1 MTFISIVGPAKNEAK
16 VLPVF
21 LEKASKGLL
30 KTNSQGE
37 IIIINDGSRDST
49 AQVLQQLQKKY
60 SNLRVVTNL
69 VSKGLTESFQI
80 GIDNSKGDIIAL
92 FCTDMESNPEED
104 LPKLINPI
112 IEQNYD
118 FVIGWRQGEKS
129 SIIKSMLSESFNNF
143 ASLLFKIK
151 VHDSGWVR
159 AFRKE
164 IIQEIPRMRADWHR
178 YMVFLAANTG
188 FRVKEVKMNFYPRDI
203 KKSNFGK
210 IGFRR
215 VPIAFFSLI
224 SLKLMQ
230 LFSKNPMLLF
240 GIIGSSLLSLSFILG
255 IYVLILNFFILGN
268 VASRTPLIL
277 LTIMLFLSGIQFVM
291 FGFLADLVISRKS

>member
-1 MTFISIVGPAKNEAK
+1 MTFISIVGPAKNEASI
-16 VLPVF
+16 LPVF
-21 LEKASKGLL
+21 IEKASKGLL
-30 KTNSQGE
+30 KTGFQGE
-37 IIIINDGSRDST
+37 IIIINDGSRDNT
-49 AQVLQQLQKKY
+49 LQVLQQLQKRY
-60 SNLRVVTNL
+60 SNLKIINNL
-69 VSKGLTESFQI
+69 VSKGLTEGFQI

-92 FCTDMESNPEED
+92 FCTDMESDPEED
-104 LPKLINPI
+104 LPKLIKPI
-112 IEQNYD
+112 INENYD
-118 FVIGWRQGEKS
+118 FVIGWRQGKKS
-129 SIIKSMLSESFNNF
+129 NPIKGILSESFNNF

-159 AFRKE
+159 AFKKE
-164 IIQEIPRMRADWHR
+164 VINETPRLRADWHR

-188 FRVKEVKMNFYPRDI
+188 FKVKEVKMNFYPRDI

-210 IGFRR
+210 IGLKRI
-215 VPIAFFSLI
+215 PIAFFSLI

-230 LFSKNPMLLF
+230 LFSKNPMILF
-240 GIIGSSLLSLSFILG
+240 GILGSTLLFISFALG

-291 FGFLADLVISRKS
+291 FGFLADLVISRK